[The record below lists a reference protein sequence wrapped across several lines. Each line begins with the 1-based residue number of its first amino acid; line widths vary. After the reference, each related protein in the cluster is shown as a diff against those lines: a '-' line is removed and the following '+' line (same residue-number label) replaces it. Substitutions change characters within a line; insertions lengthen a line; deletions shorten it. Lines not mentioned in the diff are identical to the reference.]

1 MRRWHFLT
9 QEIQWVT
16 GLMVLG
22 TGSIWCSKKTSLVG
36 FWIAPNWFG
45 VITIVI
51 IGLCIS
57 ENSTVGLKRLV
68 PVFDLW
74 KSED

>member
-1 MRRWHFLT
+1 MGHRIDGARHRINLVP
-9 QEIQWVT
+9 Q
-16 GLMVLG
+16 
-22 TGSIWCSKKTSLVG
+22 KTSLVG
-36 FWIAPNWFG
+36 FWTAPNWFG

-68 PVFDLW
+68 PIFDLW
-74 KSED
+74 KLED